1 MLWKRKDLK
10 ENVLNINT
18 MEGLLINDIN
28 DLYNGRIA
36 ICNDCYIFDPTNMT
50 CSQNKWINLQTGETS
65 TKKIKG
71 FVNGCGCLLTSKAK
85 RQSSSCPLG
94 KW

>member
-1 MLWKRKDLK
+1 
-10 ENVLNINT
+10 
-18 MEGLLINDIN
+18 MEGLLINDN
-28 DLYNGRIA
+28 TDLYNKRIT

-50 CSQNKWINLQTGETS
+50 CSQYKWVNLQTGETS
-65 TKKIKG
+65 TKKLKG